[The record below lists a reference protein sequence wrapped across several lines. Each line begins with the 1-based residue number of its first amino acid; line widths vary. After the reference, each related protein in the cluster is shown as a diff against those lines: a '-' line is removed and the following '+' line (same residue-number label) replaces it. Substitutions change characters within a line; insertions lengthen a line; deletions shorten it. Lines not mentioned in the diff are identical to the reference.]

1 VKRNVS
7 LPIAVLSTLAAF
19 TLAVALTVVAQTGT
33 LFVENDNVGIGTAT
47 PAAPLHITES
57 DGTTQILLQETSS
70 TVAVRPLL
78 KLENN
83 GGARFEFE
91 NLATGVNWRMGHKYS
106 DDSFVLTR
114 VGSGI
119 TEFQVSKDGD
129 LIASGTK
136 NFVSPYPDQP
146 GKKIYFA
153 ALEGPE
159 AGTYY
164 RGSAKLEG
172 GVATIH
178 LPDSFSK
185 MTESAHVTV
194 QLTPVGN
201 WSQLFVAESSPS
213 KLVIRAAQGAQDVEF
228 HYLVQGIRKG
238 YTDYSVVRS
247 H

>member
-1 VKRNVS
+1 MKRTVS
-7 LPIAVLSTLAAF
+7 LPTAVCSTALAFA
-19 TLAVALTVVAQTGT
+19 LAVGITVAGQSWT
-33 LFVENDNVGIGTAT
+33 LFVKDEKVGIGTTT
-47 PAAPLHITES
+47 PAVPLHVTGS
-57 DGTTQILLQETSS
+57 DGTTQILVQETSG

-91 NLATGVNWRMGHKYS
+91 NVATGVNWRMGHKFD

-114 VGSGI
+114 VGSGV
-119 TEFQVSKDGD
+119 TEFQISQNGD
-129 LIASGTK
+129 LTAAGTK
-136 NFVSPYPDQP
+136 NFVAPYPDRP

-164 RGSAKLEG
+164 RGTAKLQEG
-172 GVATIH
+172 EVTIH
-178 LPDSFSK
+178 LPDYFSEI
-185 MTESAHVTV
+185 TEESQLTV
-194 QLTPVGN
+194 QLTAVGE

-213 KLVIRAAQGAQDVEF
+213 RLVIRTAQGAKDVQF

-238 YTDYSVVRS
+238 YRDYSVVRS
-247 H
+247 D

>member
-1 VKRNVS
+1 MKRKVS
-7 LPIAVLSTLAAF
+7 LPIAVFSTIAAF

-47 PAAPLHITES
+47 PAVPLHVVGS
-57 DGTTQILLQETSS
+57 DGMTQILLQETSG

-78 KLENN
+78 RLENN
-83 GGARFEFE
+83 GGTRFEFE
-91 NLATGVNWRMGHKYS
+91 NVATGVNWRMGHKFD

-114 VGSGI
+114 VGSGA
-119 TEFQVSKDGD
+119 TEFQVSTNGD

-172 GVATIH
+172 GAATIQ
-178 LPDSFSK
+178 LPDYFST
-185 MTESAHVTV
+185 MTEKDHLTV
-194 QLTPVGN
+194 QLTPVGK

-213 KLVIRAAQGAQDVEF
+213 RLVIRTAQGAKDAEF

-247 H
+247 D